1 MKKRSAKERSKD
13 NLRVS
18 VLHEMSTGDDE
29 DITDHPIQQEKDIT
43 FFKKTTGA
51 ITTQNNLCEFQ
62 RQSVLIPKKR
72 EHTQGNKP
80 AIK

>member
-13 NLRVS
+13 NLRVP

-29 DITDHPIQQEKDIT
+29 DITDHPIQQKEKDIT

-51 ITTQNNLCEFQ
+51 ITT
-62 RQSVLIPKKR
+62 
-72 EHTQGNKP
+72 
-80 AIK
+80 